1 MGAVKNQRGFT
12 LIEVLV
18 VLVIVGIMVGLVS
31 VRMMPDDEHVLRDEA
46 ERLALLLEQARDQA
60 VASGAPIAFSVEQGR
75 YRFWALDA
83 DNQWTPREGD
93 DLLQDRPL
101 PGGVQLAA
109 LQVNQASLAAG
120 GRLMFSPS
128 GSSAPFT
135 ADLVLNAA
143 HARIRGDSLGRV
155 KIEVRQEMAE

>member
-1 MGAVKNQRGFT
+1 MGVVANQRGFT

-18 VLVIVGIMVGLVS
+18 VLVIIGIMVGLVG
-31 VRMMPDDEHVLRDEA
+31 VRMMPDDDRVLRGEA

-60 VASGAPIAFSVEQGR
+60 VASGEPIAFSVEPGR

-83 DNQWTPREGD
+83 DNQWAPREGD
-93 DLLQDRPL
+93 DLLQDRAL

-109 LQVNQASLAAG
+109 LQVNQASLAPG
-120 GRLMFSPS
+120 GRLMFLPS
-128 GSSAPFT
+128 GSGTPFT

-143 HARIRGDSLGRV
+143 HARISGDSLGRV
-155 KIEVRQEMAE
+155 KVEVRQEMAE